1 MSIQKEMQHDVLILK
16 IEGELMGGPETA
28 AIQRR
33 IYEAIEDENIQI
45 VLDMASVKWMN
56 SAGLGILMASMT
68 TLRGSEGDLRLANC
82 TERVRR
88 PIQITKLDSV
98 IRIFD
103 SLDEAVNSFDREAAS

>member
-1 MSIQKEMQHDVLILK
+1 MSIHEEMQHDVLVLK

-28 AIQRR
+28 EIQRC
-33 IYEAIEDENIQI
+33 IYEAIEKENIEI
-45 VLDMASVKWMN
+45 VLDMAEVKWMN

-68 TLRGSEGDLRLANC
+68 TLRGSEGDLRLARC

-103 SLDEAVNSFDREAAS
+103 STEDAVNSFAEEAAS